1 MLTEK
6 TFDTGELTLN
16 YAEGPASGPAMV
28 LLHGLSLWRQSW
40 DALIPELTSSWHVFA
55 FDLRGHGKSGRV
67 ANEYHV
73 VDYSRDIVAFLRSS
87 AEPTVLVGHSLGGCV
102 ALVAAGEYP
111 EGVRA
116 VVSVDPGL
124 LLFVRNIASAPVFND
139 WFTWLYETM
148 KDSPPYEAV
157 VARCRKTLP
166 PDASDANVK
175 QFADMVYSVAA
186 DAAEAILSDQIL
198 EGLDLSGALQKIK
211 CPTLVLQGD
220 WANGGA
226 MRDEDADFVRANLP
240 SAVIVNNPNRGHIMP
255 DEHPGVILHHMNA
268 FLAAL

>member
-87 AEPTVLVGHSLGGCV
+87 AERRSFSI
-102 ALVAAGEYP
+102 
-111 EGVRA
+111 R
-116 VVSVDPGL
+116 
-124 LLFVRNIASAPVFND
+124 
-139 WFTWLYETM
+139 
-148 KDSPPYEAV
+148 
-157 VARCRKTLP
+157 
-166 PDASDANVK
+166 
-175 QFADMVYSVAA
+175 
-186 DAAEAILSDQIL
+186 
-198 EGLDLSGALQKIK
+198 
-211 CPTLVLQGD
+211 
-220 WANGGA
+220 
-226 MRDEDADFVRANLP
+226 RDK
-240 SAVIVNNPNRGHIMP
+240 
-255 DEHPGVILHHMNA
+255 
-268 FLAAL
+268 

>member
-6 TFDTGELTLN
+6 TFDAGELTLN

-87 AEPTVLVGHSLGGCV
+87 AKPTVLVGHSLGGFV

-116 VVSVDPGL
+116 VVSVDPGPVRAQFEYL
-124 LLFVRNIASAPVFND
+124 HPRRGLMTGSDSRQAVRN
-139 WFTWLYETM
+139 
-148 KDSPPYEAV
+148 
-157 VARCRKTLP
+157 
-166 PDASDANVK
+166 
-175 QFADMVYSVAA
+175 
-186 DAAEAILSDQIL
+186 LSRFQ
-198 EGLDLSGALQKIK
+198 
-211 CPTLVLQGD
+211 
-220 WANGGA
+220 
-226 MRDEDADFVRANLP
+226 VR
-240 SAVIVNNPNRGHIMP
+240 
-255 DEHPGVILHHMNA
+255 
-268 FLAAL
+268 F